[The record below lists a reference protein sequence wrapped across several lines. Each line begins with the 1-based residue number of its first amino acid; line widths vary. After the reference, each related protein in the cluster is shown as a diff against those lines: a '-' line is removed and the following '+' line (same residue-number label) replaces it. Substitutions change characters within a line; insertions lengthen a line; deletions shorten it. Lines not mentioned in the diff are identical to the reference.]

1 MTLKKA
7 EIHPFE
13 AFVPPKARYLILGS
27 FVSNARDPSYDWY
40 YSSKRN
46 QFWPIIEKVYKTKLA
61 DKKAKQNLFRKLNIA
76 ITDIIVSCQRRDG
89 NSLDANLINCVY
101 NIDGI
106 GKILKEDKIEKIYF
120 TSRFVEKQFK
130 KRFKTDITLVT
141 LPSPSPRYAKLSFNE
156 KVRRYRN
163 LLL

>member
-89 NSLDANLINCVY
+89 NS
-101 NIDGI
+101 
-106 GKILKEDKIEKIYF
+106 KEDKIEKIYF